1 MNWFNNILSLVKNFF
16 SKLFGSGADDFMA
29 LIEALAPQVNKAYP
43 VVKKIAQLTPN
54 KTDDA
59 ILAAYEELG
68 FKGVF
73 VSGADKSLALRDLAK
88 KLLSAAN
95 PDPVSD
101 YIANTAIEL
110 AYAKYKQEQIT
121 TDKKQN

>member
-1 MNWFNNILSLVKNFF
+1 MNWLKNVFTSVKGFF
-16 SKLFGSGADDFMA
+16 TKLFGNNASAFME
-29 LIEALAPQVNKAYP
+29 LIEKISPIVNKAYP
-43 VVKKIAQLTPN
+43 FVKKVAQLTPN

-68 FKGVF
+68 FKGLF
-73 VSGADKSLALRDLAK
+73 VAGMDKGLALRDLAK
-88 KLLSAAN
+88 KLLLASS

-110 AYAKYKQEQIT
+110 AYAKYKEEINKT
-121 TDKKQN
+121 QN

>member
-1 MNWFNNILSLVKNFF
+1 MNWLKNLFSTARGFF
-16 SKLFGSGADDFMA
+16 SKLFGDNADVFIT
-29 LIEALAPQVNKAYP
+29 LIEQLAPIVNKAYP
-43 VVKKIAQLTPN
+43 FVKKVATLTPT

-68 FKGVF
+68 FKGLFTV
-73 VSGADKSLALRDLAK
+73 GMDKSLALRDLAK
-88 KLLSAAN
+88 KLLLASN

-110 AYAKYKQEQIT
+110 AYAKYKQEQLT
-121 TDKKQN
+121 KTNKT